1 MSHKKTNVSFQKL
14 RFSSSQSVCKKCHS
28 LQHRRPQMRR
38 PGKTSHSSPETLTKL
53 QVVSAMY
60 AYLMTSWEE
69 LPDQNKRA
77 LGFDFVV
84 GSEGEEAALNH
95 LARLFMEYADLSF
108 RRALVARRRR
118 LGLDG

>member
-1 MSHKKTNVSFQKL
+1 MNCTVSA
-14 RFSSSQSVCKKCHS
+14 
-28 LQHRRPQMRR
+28 
-38 PGKTSHSSPETLTKL
+38 SPPENLTKL
-53 QVVSAMY
+53 QVVTAMY

-69 LPDQNKRA
+69 LPDKNKRA

-84 GSEGEEAALNH
+84 GSKGEEAALNH

-118 LGLDG
+118 LGLDDSEDFVFAD